1 MPYVITCADDGV
13 QINEGTRLGIA
24 GCGLGLEGI
33 SEVVAG
39 LKTVLDTEEANIAI
53 APSQENDWTKEKF
66 ELADVE
72 QADATMQQRVQALA
86 EQEDLDYAGF
96 IKFTDP
102 EEMAYGIKA
111 HMVRPKGMHIG
122 NQIAFTLGGG
132 EFKYHLGYY
141 LLSAEWISEV
151 DLDLAKAF
159 LDEQIEFYR
168 ELAGS
173 ELPIVFELAGD
184 LPSETAER
192 NHELVLK
199 LGYEGDVIE
208 HEE

>member
-24 GCGLGLEGI
+24 GCGIAIDGIEEIYQGLE
-33 SEVVAG
+33 
-39 LKTVLDTEEANIAI
+39 TVLGEDLAI
-53 APSQENDWTKEKF
+53 AASQENDWVKTKLDLDSF
-66 ELADVE
+66 E
-72 QADATMQQRVQALA
+72 QADATMQQEVQLLA
-86 EQEDLDYAGF
+86 QKNGLNYSGL

-102 EEMAYGIKA
+102 AEMDYGIKA
-111 HMVRPKGMHIG
+111 HMVRPQGMHIG
-122 NQIAFTLGGG
+122 NQIALTLGGG

-141 LLSAEWISEV
+141 LLSAEWVGEV
-151 DLDLAKAF
+151 DADLATAA
-159 LDEQIEFYR
+159 LDAQIEFYR

-173 ELPIVFELAGD
+173 ELPLVFELEGNLSSDEAAAN
-184 LPSETAER
+184 L
-192 NHELVLK
+192 ELIRE